1 MAADSATPPPPRRFL
16 HYEATGRCVVAAV
29 VAVAAFF
36 LTRRYA
42 VAATSI
48 IAAWDSFALVLL
60 ALIWIAIFSS
70 GIDHIRYRARTQDLS
85 RALIFIFTIA
95 AACSSLFAVI
105 FLLSAAKNTSH
116 LGVHVTLSVL
126 AVLASWTLVH
136 TMFSM
141 RYAHAYYGDGLSPDV
156 HAGGL
161 DFPNDDAP
169 DYLDFAYFSF
179 VIGMTCQVSDVQI
192 TAKRLRSVALLHGIL
207 AFGFNTVILALTIN
221 TVSGLL

>member
-1 MAADSATPPPPRRFL
+1 MATDSATPPPSHFL
-16 HYEATGRCVVAAV
+16 NLEATGRCVVAAV
-29 VAVAAFF
+29 IAVAGYFV
-36 LTRRYA
+36 TRRFA
-42 VAATSI
+42 GAPTAI
-48 IAAWDSFALVLL
+48 IAAWDTFALVLL

-85 RALIFIFTIA
+85 RALIFIFTVA
-95 AACSSLFAVI
+95 AACSSVFAVI
-105 FLLSAAKNTSH
+105 FLLSEAKNMSH
-116 LGVHVTLSVL
+116 LGFHATLSVV

-141 RYAHAYYGDGLSPDV
+141 RYAHTYYGDGDLPNAL
-156 HAGGL
+156 AGGL
-161 DFPNDDAP
+161 DFPSDKAP

-192 TAKRLRSVALLHGIL
+192 TAKGLRSVALVHGIL

-221 TVSGLL
+221 TISGLL

>member
-1 MAADSATPPPPRRFL
+1 MDAESVTPPPRGFL
-16 HYEATGRCVVAAV
+16 HYEATGRCVVAV
-29 VAVAAFF
+29 IIGVAAYFF
-36 LTRRYA
+36 AHLHA

-48 IAAWDSFALVLL
+48 IAAWDAFALVLL

-85 RALIFIFTIA
+85 RALIFIFTVA

-105 FLLSAAKNTSH
+105 FLLSAAKNTNY
-116 LGVHVTLSVL
+116 LALHVTLSVV

-136 TMFSM
+136 TIFAL
-141 RYAHAYYGDGLSPDV
+141 RYAHSYYGDGLSPDAN
-156 HAGGL
+156 AGGL
-161 DFPNDDAP
+161 EFPSDDAP

-179 VIGMTCQVSDVQI
+179 VVGMTCQVSDVQI
-192 TAKRLRSVALLHGIL
+192 TAKRLRSVVLVHGIL